1 LGGDQQKSGADK
13 ANADNKA
20 YRIVSVCITRSE
32 EDKKKFDEKRGKLLS
47 DYPALQSLAFRIRHE
62 DDFEEMKKDFEMP
75 GLPFAVLVENSG
87 LVAWRGHPDD
97 RDLKDDINELM
108 LNHML
113 FETEDWYDDP
123 DKPKPDPDEV
133 EMQKDLDTQNKKPK
147 KLVRIMQEIEK
158 KIKYFYDK
166 FIDDK
171 LNVKAEDA

>member
-1 LGGDQQKSGADK
+1 MGGDQQKSGADK

-47 DYPALQSLAFRIRHE
+47 DHPELKSRAFRIRHE

-123 DKPKPDPDEV
+123 DKPKADPDEV

-166 FIDDK
+166 FIDK
-171 LNVKAEDA
+171 NLNVKAEDA